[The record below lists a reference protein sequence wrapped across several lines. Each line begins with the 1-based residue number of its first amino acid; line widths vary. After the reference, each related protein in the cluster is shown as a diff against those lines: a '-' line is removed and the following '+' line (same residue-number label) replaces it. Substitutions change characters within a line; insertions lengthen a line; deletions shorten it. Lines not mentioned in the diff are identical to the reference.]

1 MKRINT
7 PTASSG
13 MFVDGNPLTGTKG
26 TQFNAEWPN
35 QVEEEI
41 CKLIEAAGQ
50 TVGGSDH
57 QLKDIFTALYVLEAK
72 FKSLELLK
80 AFTGGNSTVVLDGEK
95 IALSATGTAVTD
107 NSKLEISRQEIK
119 FTRSVNGVALVVSIT
134 PGAIEVSSTEGLN
147 DPVVTRVTNDK
158 VMTPVLEAGSATIG
172 GMRANNRSS
181 FERINMGSSKSFF
194 HYPDNS
200 SVNINTLLENSSIE
214 VAAGDV
220 ITIKCDLVNGTG
232 LQVSFA
238 VSGFMTGHVLISSCC
253 AMQFICTS
261 IVSSE
266 SYWAPLCNTSVSVS

>member
-13 MFVDGNPLTGTKG
+13 MFVDGNPLTGAKG
-26 TQFNAEWPN
+26 TQFNAEWFN
-35 QVEEEI
+35 QVQEEI
-41 CKLIEAAGQ
+41 CKLIEAAGK
-50 TVGGSDH
+50 TVGESDH
-57 QLKDIFTALYVLEAK
+57 QLKDIFTVLYVFEAK

-134 PGAIEVSSTEGLN
+134 PGGIEVSSTEGLN
-147 DPVVTRVTNDK
+147 DPVVSKITNDK
-158 VMTPVLEAGSATIG
+158 VKTPVLEAGSATIG
-172 GMRANNRSS
+172 GMQANNRSS
-181 FERINMGSSKSFF
+181 FERINMGSSKSYF

-238 VSGFMTGHVLISSCC
+238 VSGSITGSVLISPYC
-253 AMQFICTS
+253 AMQFICTGIGPS
-261 IVSSE
+261 V

>member
-13 MFVDGNPLTGTKG
+13 MFVDGNPLTGIKG

-35 QVEEEI
+35 QVQEEI
-41 CKLIEAAGQ
+41 CNLIEAAGK
-50 TVGGSDH
+50 TVGESDH
-57 QLKDIFTALYVLEAK
+57 QLKDIFTVLHVLEAK

-134 PGAIEVSSTEGLN
+134 PGGIEVSSTEGLN
-147 DPVVTRVTNDK
+147 DPVVTSVTNDK
-158 VMTPVLEAGSATIG
+158 VKTPVLEADSATIG
-172 GMRANNRSS
+172 GMQANNRSS
-181 FERINMGSSKSFF
+181 FERINMGSSKSYF

-220 ITIKCDLVNGTG
+220 ITIKCDPVNGTG
-232 LQVSFA
+232 LQVLFA
-238 VSGFMTGHVLISSCC
+238 VSGSMTGHVLISSYC

-261 IVSSE
+261 IGSSE
-266 SYWAPLCNTSVSVS
+266 SCWAPLCNTSVSVS